1 MKKPLSKRAFEK
13 AESLKGELKQLSD
26 AILENP
32 ELGYE
37 EHFSS
42 KAHKDL
48 LEKHGF
54 RVEMPYLDMDTAF
67 KATYDTGKEGPTIA
81 YLSEYDALPGIG
93 HGCAHNLLGTTS
105 TGAGIVLRYLEDF
118 KGKIIV
124 FGTPAEETS
133 GGKVD
138 MVNQGAFSDVDAALM
153 AHPAESHMK
162 SGKSLALE
170 ALEFKF
176 TGRTSHAAASPEK
189 GINALDGVL
198 LMFNNINALREHI
211 LPSARIHGIITR
223 GGEAANIVP
232 GEAVAQFYIRATTKT
247 YLTELKEKV
256 LNCAKAGALASGASM
271 EYHNYEKPYDN
282 LVTNQKLSD
291 LFTRQ
296 LQSLGV
302 ENIQMEKG
310 STGSLDMGNVSHVV
324 PAIHP
329 YFDIIETGDVSAHT
343 VEFRDA
349 TKTDYAYNSMLQ
361 TLTALAL
368 TGVKLSEDKD
378 LLKSIK
384 EEFVNTRK

>member
-1 MKKPLSKRAFEK
+1 MNKSVTEK
-13 AESLKGELKQLSD
+13 ALKTAASLGEDFKKLSD
-26 AILENP
+26 EILAKP
-32 ELGYE
+32 ELGYQE
-37 EHFSS
+37 FASS
-42 KAHKDL
+42 KAHKAL

-54 RVEMPYLDMDTAF
+54 TVEMPYMNMDTAF

-105 TGAGIVLRYLEDF
+105 SGAGITLRYLDEF
-118 KGKIIV
+118 QGKIIV

-138 MVNQGAFSDVDAALM
+138 MVTNGAFEEVDVALM
-153 AHPAESHMK
+153 AHPADQHMK

-170 ALEFKF
+170 AIEFQF

-211 LPSARIHGIITR
+211 LPSARIHGIITN

-247 YLTELKEKV
+247 YLMELKEKV
-256 LNCAKAGALASGASM
+256 LNCAKAGALASGASL
-271 EYHNYEKPYDN
+271 EYNNYEKPYDN
-282 LVTNQKLSD
+282 LVTNQKLSN
-291 LFTRQ
+291 LYTEQ
-296 LQSLGV
+296 LRAVGV
-302 ENIQMEKG
+302 EEIHEEKG
-310 STGSLDMGNVSHVV
+310 STGSLDMGNVSHAV

-329 YFDIIETGDVSAHT
+329 YFDIIESGDVSAHT

-349 TKTDYAYNSMLQ
+349 TKTDYAYNSMIQ

-368 TGVKLSEDKD
+368 TGLKLSEDQD
-378 LLKSIK
+378 LLKDIK
-384 EEFVNTRK
+384 EEFHNTQK

>member
-1 MKKPLSKRAFEK
+1 MTKSLNQRALDHAEALKSQLKK
-13 AESLKGELKQLSD
+13 LSD
-26 AILENP
+26 DIYANP

-37 EHFSS
+37 EHFSAG
-42 KAHKDL
+42 AHKDL

-54 RVEMPYLDMDTAF
+54 TVEMPYMDMDTAF
-67 KATYDTGKEGPTIA
+67 KATFDTGREGPTIA

-93 HGCAHNLLGTTS
+93 HGCGHNLLGTTS
-105 TGAGIVLRYLEDF
+105 TGAAVLLRYLEDF
-118 KGKIIV
+118 RGKIIV

-138 MVNQGAFSDVDAALM
+138 MVKNGAFEDVDAALM
-153 AHPAESHMK
+153 AHPGDSHMR

-176 TGRTSHAAASPEK
+176 TGRTSHAASPEK
-189 GINALDGVL
+189 GINALDGVI

-232 GEAVAQFYIRATTKT
+232 GEAVAQFYIRATSKT

-256 LNCAKAGALASGASM
+256 LNCAKAGALASGADM
-271 EYHNYEKPYDN
+271 EYYNYEKPYDN
-282 LVTNQKLSD
+282 LVTNQTLSD
-291 LFTRQ
+291 LYTEQ
-296 LQSLGV
+296 LRSLGV
-302 ENIQMEKG
+302 KEIKEEKG
-310 STGSLDMGNVSHVV
+310 STGSLDMGNVSHAV

-329 YFDIIETGDVSAHT
+329 YFDIIESGDVSAHT

-349 TKTDYAYNSMLQ
+349 TKTDYAFDSMIQ

-368 TGVKLSEDKD
+368 TGVKLSQDRE
-378 LLKSIK
+378 LLERIR
-384 EEFVNTRK
+384 EEFQNTPK

>member
-1 MKKPLSKRAFEK
+1 MNQSITEK
-13 AESLKGELKQLSD
+13 ALKTAESLKEDFKKLSD
-26 AILENP
+26 EILANP

-37 EHFSS
+37 EFASS
-42 KAHKDL
+42 KAHKVL

-54 RVEMPYLDMDTAF
+54 TVEMPYMNMDTAF
-67 KATYDTGKEGPTIA
+67 KAVYDTGKEGPTIA

-105 TGAGIVLRYLEDF
+105 TGAGISLRYLDEF
-118 KGKIIV
+118 QGKIIV

-138 MVNQGAFSDVDAALM
+138 MVNKGAFKEVDVALM
-153 AHPAESHMK
+153 AHPADSHMK

-170 ALEFKF
+170 ALEFRF

-211 LPSARIHGIITR
+211 LPSARIHGIITK

-247 YLTELKEKV
+247 YLMELKEKV
-256 LNCAKAGALASGASM
+256 LNCAKAGALASGASL
-271 EYHNYEKPYDN
+271 EYDNYEKPYDN
-282 LVTNQKLSD
+282 LVTNEKLSD
-291 LFTRQ
+291 LYTEQ
-296 LQSLGV
+296 LKAVGV
-302 ENIQMEKG
+302 EEIHEEKG

-329 YFDIIETGDVSAHT
+329 YFDIIESGDVSAHT

-349 TKTDYAYNSMLQ
+349 TKTDYAYDSMIK
-361 TLTALAL
+361 TMTALAL
-368 TGVKLSEDKD
+368 TGLKVAQDQD
-378 LLKSIK
+378 LLTTIK
-384 EEFVNTRK
+384 EEFANTQK

>member
-1 MKKPLSKRAFEK
+1 MNKSITEK
-13 AESLKGELKQLSD
+13 ALKTAESLREDFIKLSD
-26 AILENP
+26 GILANP

-37 EHFSS
+37 EYASS
-42 KAHKDL
+42 KAHKAL

-54 RVEMPYLDMDTAF
+54 TVEMPYMNMDTAF

-93 HGCAHNLLGTTS
+93 HGCGHNLLGTTS
-105 TGAGIVLRYLEDF
+105 TGAGISLRYLDEF
-118 KGKIIV
+118 HGKIV
-124 FGTPAEETS
+124 VLGTPAEETS

-138 MVNQGAFSDVDAALM
+138 MVTKGAFTEVDVALM
-153 AHPAESHMK
+153 AHPADSHMK

-170 ALEFKF
+170 AIEFKF

-211 LPSARIHGIITR
+211 LPSARIHGIITH

-247 YLTELKEKV
+247 YLTEVKEKV
-256 LNCAKAGALASGASM
+256 LNCAKAGALASGASL

-282 LVTNQKLSD
+282 LVTNQKLSN
-291 LFTRQ
+291 LYTEQ
-296 LQSLGV
+296 LRAVGID
-302 ENIQMEKG
+302 EINEEKG

-329 YFDIIETGDVSAHT
+329 YFDIIQSGDVSAHT

-349 TKTDYAYNSMLQ
+349 TRSEYAYNSMIK
-361 TLTALAL
+361 TLSALAL
-368 TGVKLSEDKD
+368 TGLKLSEDRD
-378 LLKSIK
+378 LLKDIK
-384 EEFVNTRK
+384 EEFLNTPK

>member
-1 MKKPLSKRAFEK
+1 MTNPITEK
-13 AESLKGELKQLSD
+13 ALEKAKSLKDELKKLSEG
-26 AILENP
+26 ILKTP

-37 EHFSS
+37 EHASS
-42 KAHKDL
+42 KAHKEI

-54 RVEMPYLDMDTAF
+54 TVEMPYLGMETAF
-67 KATYDTGKEGPTIA
+67 KATFDTGKEGPAIA

-93 HGCAHNLLGTTS
+93 HGCGHNILGTTS
-105 TGAGIVLRYLEDF
+105 TGAGILLRYLEDF
-118 KGKIIV
+118 NGKVVV

-138 MVNQGAFSDVDAALM
+138 MVNEDAFRDVDVALM
-153 AHPAESHMK
+153 AHPADSHMK

-170 ALEFKF
+170 AIEFTF

-211 LPSARIHGIITR
+211 LPSARIHGIITK

-232 GEAVAQFYIRATTKT
+232 GEAVAQFYIRATTKA
-247 YLTELKEKV
+247 YLMELKEKV
-256 LNCAKAGALASGASM
+256 LNCAKAGALASGASL
-271 EYHNYEKPYDN
+271 EYGNYEKPYDN
-282 LVTNQKLSD
+282 LVTNQRLSE
-291 LFTRQ
+291 LYTKQ
-296 LQSLGV
+296 LQSVGV
-302 ENIQMEKG
+302 SEINEEKG
-310 STGSLDMGNVSHVV
+310 STGSLDMGNVSHAV

-329 YFDIIETGDVSAHT
+329 YFDIIESGDVSAHT

-349 TKTDYAYNSMLQ
+349 TKTEYAYTSMIQ

-368 TGVKLSEDKD
+368 TGLKLSEDRA
-378 LLKSIK
+378 LLKDIK
-384 EEFVNTRK
+384 EEFANTQK

>member
-1 MKKPLSKRAFEK
+1 MTKPLSKRALEK
-13 AESLKGELKQLSD
+13 AESLKSELEKLSD
-26 AILENP
+26 DILNNP

-42 KAHKDL
+42 KAHKEL
-48 LEKHGF
+48 LQKHGF
-54 RVEMPYLDMDTAF
+54 TVEMPYLGMDTAF

-93 HGCAHNLLGTTS
+93 HGCGHNLLGTTS
-105 TGAGIVLRYLEDF
+105 TGAAILLRYLEDF
-118 KGKIIV
+118 RGRIIV

-138 MVNQGAFSDVDAALM
+138 MVKEGGFEDVDAALM
-153 AHPAESHMK
+153 AHPADSHMQ

-211 LPSARIHGIITR
+211 LPSARIHGIITK

-232 GEAVAQFYIRATTKT
+232 GEAVAQFYIRATSKT
-247 YLTELKEKV
+247 YLMELKEKV
-256 LNCAKAGALASGASM
+256 LNCAKAGALASGASLD
-271 EYHNYEKPYDN
+271 YYNYEKPYDN
-282 LVTNQKLSD
+282 LVTNQLLSD
-291 LFTRQ
+291 LYTEQ
-296 LQSLGV
+296 LQSLGIT
-302 ENIQMEKG
+302 NIEKEKG
-310 STGSLDMGNVSHVV
+310 STGSLDMGNVSHAV

-329 YFDIIETGDVSAHT
+329 YFDIIESGDVSAHT

-349 TKTDYAYNSMLQ
+349 TKTDYALNSMIQ

-368 TGVKLSEDKD
+368 TGVKLSQDRD
-378 LLKSIK
+378 LLQSIK
-384 EEFVNTRK
+384 EEFQRTPK

>member
-1 MKKPLSKRAFEK
+1 MTNPVTKKALEK
-13 AESLKGELKQLSD
+13 AESLKDELKKLSD
-26 AILENP
+26 AILANP

-42 KAHKDL
+42 NAHKTL

-54 RVEMPYLDMDTAF
+54 TVEMPYMEMDTAF

-81 YLSEYDALPGIG
+81 FLSEYDALPGIG
-93 HGCAHNLLGTTS
+93 HGCGHNLLGTTS
-105 TGAGIVLRYLEDF
+105 TGAGILLRYLEDF
-118 KGKIIV
+118 TGKIMV

-138 MVNQGAFSDVDAALM
+138 MVNNGAFDTVDVALM
-153 AHPAESHMK
+153 AHPGDSHIK

-170 ALEFKF
+170 AIEFKF

-189 GINALDGVL
+189 GINALDGVIS
-198 LMFNNINALREHI
+198 MFNNINALREHI
-211 LPSARIHGIITR
+211 LPSARIHGIITK

-247 YLTELKEKV
+247 YLMELKEKV
-256 LNCAKAGALASGASM
+256 LNCAKAGALASGAKL

-282 LVTNQKLSD
+282 LVTNQKLSAIYSEN
-291 LFTRQ
+291 LRST
-296 LQSLGV
+296 GV
-302 ENIQMEKG
+302 EIIQEEKG

-329 YFDIIETGDVSAHT
+329 YFDIIQSGDVSAHT
-343 VEFRDA
+343 IEFRDA
-349 TKTDYAYNSMLQ
+349 TKEEYALNSMIQ

-368 TGVKLSEDKD
+368 TGLQVSRDES

-384 EEFVNTRK
+384 EEFEQTEK

>member
-1 MKKPLSKRAFEK
+1 MSNTITEK
-13 AESLKGELKQLSD
+13 ALERAETLREDLKKLSD
-26 AILENP
+26 EIYANP
-32 ELGYE
+32 ELGYQE
-37 EHFSS
+37 FASS
-42 KAHKDL
+42 KAHKAL

-54 RVEMPYLDMDTAF
+54 TVEMPYLGMDTAF

-81 YLSEYDALPGIG
+81 FLSEYDALPGIG

-105 TGAGIVLRYLEDF
+105 TGAGILLRYLEGF
-118 KGKIIV
+118 NGKVLV

-138 MVNQGAFSDVDAALM
+138 MVNKGAFDEVDAALM
-153 AHPAESHMK
+153 AHPADQHMK

-211 LPSARIHGIITR
+211 LPSARIHGIITN

-232 GEAVAQFYIRATTKT
+232 GEAVAQFYIRATTKK
-247 YLTELKEKV
+247 YLLELKEKV
-256 LNCAKAGALASGASM
+256 LNCAKAGALASGATL
-271 EYHNYEKPYDN
+271 EYYNYEKPYDN
-282 LVTNQKLSD
+282 LVTNQTLSR
-291 LFTRQ
+291 LYTEQ
-296 LQSLGV
+296 LQAVGV
-302 ENIQMEKG
+302 QDIEAEKG

-329 YFDIIETGDVSAHT
+329 YFDIIESGDVSAHT

-349 TKTDYAYNSMLQ
+349 TQTEYAYDSMIK

-368 TGVKLSEDKD
+368 TGYKLAENPK
-378 LLKSIK
+378 LLPVIR
-384 EEFVNTRK
+384 EEFENTPK

>member
-1 MKKPLSKRAFEK
+1 MTKPLTKRALEK
-13 AESLKGELKQLSD
+13 AESLKSEFKKISD

-32 ELGYE
+32 ELGYQ

-48 LEKHGF
+48 LKKHGF
-54 RVEMPYLDMDTAF
+54 TVEMPYMGMDTAF

-105 TGAGIVLRYLEDF
+105 TGAGILLRYLEDF
-118 KGKIIV
+118 HGKIV
-124 FGTPAEETS
+124 VLGTPAEETS

-138 MVNQGAFSDVDAALM
+138 MVDQGAFKDVDVALM
-153 AHPAESHMK
+153 AHPADSHMK

-170 ALEFKF
+170 ALEFTF

-211 LPSARIHGIITR
+211 LPSARIHGIITH

-232 GEAVAQFYIRATTKT
+232 GKAVAQFYIRATTKT
-247 YLTELKEKV
+247 YLMELKEKV
-256 LNCAKAGALASGASM
+256 LNCAKAGALASGATL
-271 EYHNYEKPYDN
+271 EYTNYEKPYDN
-282 LVTNQKLSD
+282 LVTNQRLSA
-291 LFTRQ
+291 LYTEQ
-296 LQSLGV
+296 LTAVGIKKIN
-302 ENIQMEKG
+302 EEKG

-329 YFDIIETGDVSAHT
+329 YFDIIESGDVSAHT

-349 TKTDYAYNSMLQ
+349 TKTDYAYNSMIQ

-368 TGVKLSEDKD
+368 TGVKLSEDRD
-378 LLKSIK
+378 LLKDIK
-384 EEFVNTRK
+384 EEFKNTPK